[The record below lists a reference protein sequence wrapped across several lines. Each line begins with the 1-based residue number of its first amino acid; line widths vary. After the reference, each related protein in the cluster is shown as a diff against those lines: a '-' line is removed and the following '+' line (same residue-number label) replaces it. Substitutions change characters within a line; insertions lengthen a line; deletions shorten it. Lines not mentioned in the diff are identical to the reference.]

1 MKMKETSKDTS
12 SSSGKEKRVIISLDE
27 KDDCVIDRDNN
38 VKDLSIKGVLSIK
51 NTSGS
56 YRIYNTYLSVSKRGL
71 TDTAEGRY
79 PVGEIGPEKL
89 WTKDYAVS
97 TDAPTLLL
105 RESIDTNYNEE
116 TEEPHRAFYFDK
128 ENPTSFK
135 ISIRNNIDHDIAKIV
150 LRKAMPPELSD
161 VQAEA
166 QSGEVDV
173 NEDGRFI
180 QWTIEG
186 LKPNED
192 STLNFRGIVRP
203 KASQPIKCGQ
213 IETNFKVDG
222 GVRAGLEVTLESLT
236 KSLSSANISETA
248 SAGKWTCEISFNNVS
263 DLVTVLDEFTV
274 TGTEGT
280 VARFTPGDEI
290 AAGQSWTKSIE
301 FECRELPELEKN
313 IKFRVAHEI
322 HRSIEGHIIKE
333 DDIIPVG
340 EISCSKKFEPP
351 EIPAYETF
359 NLKAVLA
366 AENLGSAEFD
376 SVRFTDKLPKDF
388 KPPRAGDVKATLRNV
403 NVECNVKMEP
413 EDEDHVKEHTLI
425 ITVPNMLVAK
435 GGLKPKDRL
444 VVSYPITAIG
454 ARPPSETRYP
464 APLHATAFS
473 RPPGLGTDTETSR
486 DEPPEILVKYVKRVL
501 TGATGFESVE
511 EGVYEVTIQVNNKGE
526 AALENV
532 LVEHWVPPDF
542 EFLDYTPKR
551 LVMEEEEAAEGKKV
565 KFTIPK
571 MNKGAGETI
580 TYRVKGRP
588 GAEYKQTE
596 AKFKVLGPRKS
607 E

>member
-12 SSSGKEKRVIISLDE
+12 SPGQEKRVIISLDE

-56 YRIYNTYLSVSKRGL
+56 YRIYNTYLSVSNRGL

-79 PVGEIGPEKL
+79 PVGEIGPEKH

-116 TEEPHRAFYFDK
+116 TEGPHRAFYVDK

-135 ISIRNNIDHDIAKIV
+135 ISVRNNLDHDVAKI
-150 LRKAMPPELSD
+150 LLKKAMPPELSD
-161 VQAEA
+161 VKAEA

-173 NEDGRFI
+173 SEEDRVI
-180 QWTIEG
+180 QWTIGG

-192 STLNFRGIVRP
+192 STLNFKGIVRP
-203 KASQPIKCGQ
+203 GTSQPIKCGL
-213 IETNFKVDG
+213 IEVNFRVEG
-222 GVRAGLEVTLESLT
+222 GARAGLELALDSLT
-236 KSLSSANISETA
+236 KSLSSANICETA
-248 SAGKWTCEISFNNVS
+248 SAGKWTCEISFSNVS
-263 DLVTVLDEFTV
+263 DLVTILDEFTV

-280 VARFTPGDEI
+280 VARFTPGTEV
-290 AAGQSWTKSIE
+290 AAGTSWTKSIE
-301 FECRELPELEKN
+301 FDSREMPELEKS
-313 IKFRVAHEI
+313 IKFKVGHEI
-322 HRSIEGHIIKE
+322 HKGIDGHIVKE

-340 EISCSKKFEPP
+340 QISCSKKFDPP

-359 NLKAVLA
+359 NLNAMLTV
-366 AENLGSAEFD
+366 ENLGSAEFD
-376 SVRFTDKLPKDF
+376 SVKFTDKLPKDY
-388 KPPRAGDVKATLRNV
+388 KPPRPENVKATLRNASI
-403 NVECNVKMEP
+403 ECKVQMEP
-413 EDEDHVKEHTLI
+413 EDDDHAKEHTLT
-425 ITVPNMLVAK
+425 ITVPSMLAAK
-435 GGLKPKDRL
+435 GGLKPKDKL
-444 VVSYPITAIG
+444 SVSYPITAIG
-454 ARPPSETRYP
+454 ARPPSETKYP
-464 APLHATAFS
+464 APLHVTAFC
-473 RPPGLGTDTETSR
+473 RPPGLGTDADTPS
-486 DEPPEILVKYVKRVL
+486 DKPPEILVKYLKRVL

-526 AALENV
+526 AVLENI
-532 LVEHWVPPDF
+532 LVEHLVPPDF
-542 EFLDYTPKR
+542 EFFDYSPKR
-551 LVMEEEEAAEGKKV
+551 LVMGEEEATEGKKV

-596 AKFKVLGPRKS
+596 ARFRVLGPKKT